1 MTSAPKSERIVAA
14 AGAAMKLPQSITL
27 KPSNNSPIS
36 SLPLV
41 ALVPAWKTRLQR
53 LPLLVLLTPDRLQR
67 AYNGELLGI
76 AFGLELL
83 GRCSCERRLSLR
95 DDLVLRRLIQIDRR
109 HVLPC
114 LVEIRPELLEE

>member
-14 AGAAMKLPQSITL
+14 AGAEMKLQQSITF
-27 KPSNNSPIS
+27 KPSNNSLIS

-41 ALVPAWKTRLQR
+41 GLVPAWKTRLQH
-53 LPLLVLLTPDRLQR
+53 LPLLVFLTLDRLQR
-67 AYNGELLGI
+67 ADDGELLGI

-83 GRCSCERRLSLR
+83 GRRGGKRRFGLR
-95 DDLVLRRLIQIDRR
+95 DDLVLRRFIQIDSR

-114 LVEIRPELLEE
+114 LV

>member
-14 AGAAMKLPQSITL
+14 AGAAMKLPQSITF

-36 SLPLV
+36 SPPLV

-67 AYNGELLGI
+67 AYNGEFLGI

-83 GRCSCERRLSLR
+83 GRRCCEPRLSLA
-95 DDLVLRRLIQIDRR
+95 DCPVLHRPIQI
-109 HVLPC
+109 V
-114 LVEIRPELLEE
+114 